1 MIKLLIYRANV
12 GELSETSFGG
22 LPVKN
27 IDQKFEWPL
36 CKSCN
41 GPMQFL
47 GKLSTKKG
55 LEQIFMCQNDP
66 GLCEEWDPD
75 EGGNKVIVTI
85 PENLE
90 FVIKP
95 GGGDTTRN
103 IEYGAT
109 VVELDSENYTGALT
123 NWLAENDVDPGE
135 VLGQLEGEPEWLQG
149 DERPCCDVC
158 KKPMKFVAQLEQ
170 GPDWETE
177 MNFGGGGS
185 AYIFDCSCPDSAKF
199 LFQC

>member
-27 IDQKFEWPL
+27 VDERFEWPV
-36 CKSCN
+36 CKNCK

-47 GKLSTKKG
+47 GKLSTGKG

-66 GLCEEWDPD
+66 GLCGEWDPD
-75 EGGNKVIVTI
+75 EGGNKVIVTV

-90 FVIKP
+90 AAVKP
-95 GGGDTTRN
+95 SKGDTTRN
-103 IEYGAT
+103 IEYGST
-109 VVELDSENYTGALT
+109 VVEVDSDNYTDALT
-123 NWLAENDVDPGE
+123 QWKTENNVEPRE
-135 VLGQLEGEPEWLQG
+135 FLGQLEGEPEWLQG
-149 DERPCCDVC
+149 DERPCCNVC
-158 KKPMKFVAQLEQ
+158 KKPMRFVAQLEQ

-177 MNFGGGGS
+177 MNFGGGGC
-185 AYIFDCSCPDSAKF
+185 AYIFDCSCPDSVKF